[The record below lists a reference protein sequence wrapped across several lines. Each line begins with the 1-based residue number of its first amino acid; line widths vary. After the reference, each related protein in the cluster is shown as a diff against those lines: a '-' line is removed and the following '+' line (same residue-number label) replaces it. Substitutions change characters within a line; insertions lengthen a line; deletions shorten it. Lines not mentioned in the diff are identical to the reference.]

1 VSLFASC
8 VAGWHSHRASALPG
22 GCVRLVRESGNPHD
36 PNAIEVHNTHGQRIG
51 FLLPQQS
58 AFLAPYIDSLPISL
72 AGRLLSPDEAGYNE
86 KLAQTRPQLIVSV
99 FMNPALGST
108 IPART
113 AVTSGYPQT
122 MLDRPT

>member
-1 VSLFASC
+1 
-8 VAGWHSHRASALPG
+8 
-22 GCVRLVRESGNPHD
+22 
-36 PNAIEVHNTHGQRIG
+36 VHNTHGQRIG